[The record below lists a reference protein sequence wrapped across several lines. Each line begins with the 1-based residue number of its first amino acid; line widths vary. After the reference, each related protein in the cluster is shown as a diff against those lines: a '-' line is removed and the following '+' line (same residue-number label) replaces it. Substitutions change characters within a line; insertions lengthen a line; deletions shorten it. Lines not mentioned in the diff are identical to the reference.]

1 MIEIARKYVDEMIAH
16 SRQDD
21 PDECCGVLLGEN
33 GRVVAIRRVTNAEH
47 SPYRYNMD
55 PNEFYKVYQE
65 AEDKGWEMWGFYHSH
80 THTQAYPSQT
90 DRNRAIESGW
100 LDPYYLLVSL
110 EDKEN
115 PVVRAFRIT
124 DDDVEEEELH
134 VAAD

>member
-1 MIEIARKYVDEMIAH
+1 MIEIARKFVDEMIAH

-33 GRVVAIRRVTNAEH
+33 GRIVAIRRVTNVEH

-55 PNEFYKVYQE
+55 PNEFYQVYHE

-90 DRNRAIESGW
+90 DRNRAVESGW
-100 LDPYYLLVSL
+100 LDPYYLVVSL